1 MTLLFPFSVP
11 FVHCLKQLGQMC
23 PQSVIPVVLVRV
35 NHDVFGTL
43 IE

>member
-1 MTLLFPFSVP
+1 MTLLVPFSVP

-23 PQSVIPVVLVRV
+23 MQSVMAVVLVWV
-35 NHDVFGTL
+35 NHDVFGTS